1 MRHAAWIL
9 NRFNPHQGLTAF
21 EVVYGKPYHGQVCE
35 FAEPVLGFSGTS
47 LKGNPKW
54 KRMLFTGKVGGQD
67 SFLLYAGTTL
77 VLARS
82 VRRIKTNWVN
92 YMAFYKQFD
101 LFF

>member
-1 MRHAAWIL
+1 
-9 NRFNPHQGLTAF
+9 
-21 EVVYGKPYHGQVCE
+21 
-35 FAEPVLGFSGTS
+35 
-47 LKGNPKW
+47 
-54 KRMLFTGKVGGQD
+54 MLFTGKVGGQD